1 MSSSGKLYTPT
12 DYHKALRAQLAAAYS
27 GVHLELVEYCPGV
40 SSLPDEA
47 KSCPPD
53 AAPIFHSKDGV
64 TLFDANA
71 IAYFLGNKQLRGT
84 LEYYTHLCRWRT

>member
-84 LEYYTHLCRWRT
+84 LEY